1 MKFSKIYA
9 LLMASAMVLGG
20 CDQVDEKDR
29 LIELPAVES
38 QRVVLL
44 EEFTGQK
51 CINCPAAHEVV
62 KGLKEQY
69 GEQLI
74 SVSIHAGTLAV
85 AEGAMSSIVGLMQPE
100 GDEYANKW
108 GITTYPSGVVNRRS
122 GKLSET
128 DFASTVRSEME
139 RATPLALQVD
149 AKVENG
155 QLVCHVDM
163 MSSESINGKLQLWV
177 TESNIIA
184 MQMDKTL
191 GLIKDYEHN
200 HVYRACIKATENQG
214 FWGEDVAIKE
224 NIAMSFDRQIAVKDN
239 WKAENLSVVA
249 FVYNDKDGVYQAA
262 ECKVVLPSAE

>member
-20 CDQVDEKDR
+20 CDQVDENDR

-44 EEFTGQK
+44 EEFTGQR

-62 KGLKEQY
+62 KGLKELY

-74 SVSIHAGTLAV
+74 SVSIHAGSLDV
-85 AEGAMSSIVGLMQPE
+85 AEGSMPNMVGLMQP
-100 GDEYANKW
+100 GSDEYANKW

-128 DFASTVRSEME
+128 EFPSVVREELKRS
-139 RATPLALQVD
+139 TPLSLQVD

-177 TESNIIA
+177 TESHIIA

-191 GLIKDYEHN
+191 G
-200 HVYRACIKATENQG
+200 
-214 FWGEDVAIKE
+214 
-224 NIAMSFDRQIAVKDN
+224 
-239 WKAENLSVVA
+239 
-249 FVYNDKDGVYQAA
+249 
-262 ECKVVLPSAE
+262 

>member
-20 CDQVDEKDR
+20 CDQVDENDR

-44 EEFTGQK
+44 EEFTGQR

-62 KGLKEQY
+62 KGLKELY

-74 SVSIHAGTLAV
+74 SVSIHAGSLAV
-85 AEGAMSSIVGLMQPE
+85 AEGSMPNMVGLMQP
-100 GDEYANKW
+100 GSDEYANKW

-128 DFASTVRSEME
+128 EFPSVVHEELKRS
-139 RATPLALQVD
+139 TPLSLQVD

-177 TESNIIA
+177 TESHIIA

-191 GLIKDYEHN
+191 G
-200 HVYRACIKATENQG
+200 
-214 FWGEDVAIKE
+214 
-224 NIAMSFDRQIAVKDN
+224 
-239 WKAENLSVVA
+239 
-249 FVYNDKDGVYQAA
+249 
-262 ECKVVLPSAE
+262 

>member
-44 EEFTGQK
+44 EEFTGQF
-51 CINCPAAHEVV
+51 CVNCPAAHEVV

-74 SVSIHAGTLAV
+74 SVAIHAGSQAI
-85 AEGAMSSIVGLMQPE
+85 AEGASSSMVGLMQPE

-108 GITTYPSGVVNRRS
+108 GITTYPAGVVNRRG
-122 GKLSET
+122 GKLSPP
-128 DFASTVRSEME
+128 DFANTVRNEME

-163 MSSESINGKLQLWV
+163 MSSEAINGKLQLWV
-177 TESNIIA
+177 TESNIVAI
-184 MQMDKTL
+184 QKDLNKI
-191 GLIKDYEHN
+191 IKDYVHN
-200 HVYRACIKATENQG
+200 HVYRACIKANENQG

>member
-20 CDQVDEKDR
+20 CDQVDENDR

-44 EEFTGQK
+44 EEFTGQR
-51 CINCPAAHEVV
+51 CINCPAAHDIV
-62 KGLKEQY
+62 KSLKSQY

-74 SVSIHAGTLAV
+74 TVAIHATAQGI
-85 AEGAMSSIVGLMQPE
+85 AEGTNQIFVGLMQPE
-100 GDEYANKW
+100 GDEYAKKW
-108 GITTYPSGVVNRRS
+108 DITAPPAGVVNRRS
-122 GKLSET
+122 GRLAPA
-128 DFASTVRSEME
+128 DFASVVREEMK
-139 RATPLALQVD
+139 RSTPLALQVD

-177 TESNIIA
+177 TESHIIA
-184 MQMDKTL
+184 MQSDQTK

-200 HVYRACIKATENQG
+200 HVYRACIKASANQDA
-214 FWGEDVAIKE
+214 WGEDVAIKE

-239 WKAENLSVVA
+239 WNPENLSVVA
-249 FVYNDKDGVYQAA
+249 FVYNDNDGVYQVA
-262 ECKVVLPSAE
+262 ECKVVPAAE

>member
-20 CDQVDEKDR
+20 CDQVDENDR

-44 EEFTGQK
+44 EEFTGQR
-51 CINCPAAHEVV
+51 CSNCPAAHDIVNS
-62 KGLKEQY
+62 LKAQY

-74 SVSIHAGTLAV
+74 TVAIHAGSLAI
-85 AEGAMSSIVGLMQPE
+85 AEGSMPNMIGLRQPE

-108 GITTYPSGVVNRRS
+108 GIVTPPRGVVNRRS
-122 GKLSET
+122 GQLKP
-128 DFASTVRSEME
+128 DNFASVVREEME
-139 RATPLALQVD
+139 RSTPLALQVD

-163 MSSESINGKLQLWV
+163 RSSENINGKLQLWV

-184 MQMDKTL
+184 LQQDQDKGTIL
-191 GLIKDYEHN
+191 KYEHN
-200 HVYRACIKATENQG
+200 HVYRACIKATEDQG

-239 WKAENLSVVA
+239 WKSENLSVVA
-249 FVYNDKDGVYQAA
+249 FVYNDNDGVYQVA
-262 ECKVVLPSAE
+262 ECKVVPAAE